1 MWYLILMT
9 LAGSVLFTGYLC
21 WDKLLGRLI
30 SQNMRRSALILVML
44 TYVIPWVWMKGIYR
58 NFFVRQSQIRMMTA
72 GEMPVNVAEIA
83 TASRGYQTPYYWYPL
98 LVVGI
103 WAVIAFFRLCMK
115 CLKYRNGRNAILSI
129 AEKCSRDNLEQ
140 VVKELRSELHIKRKF
155 EIYEVKDVDLSFTIG
170 VLKPVIFLQNQ
181 CKDEDLKFILK
192 HELLHVQ
199 RGDLAVKLIME
210 LVSCLHWFN
219 PLVYLLQDEISS
231 VCETACDECL
241 TSDINEKAGL
251 SYARVLIES
260 TNQVKEKMAVGN
272 TFTDEFENTKER
284 VYKIM
289 ERKNVKAWEKI
300 IAAGIF
306 TVLLFV
312 DSLTAL
318 AYPNVY
324 HVQETTDELA
334 GFYIEGNNDWAYG
347 EIAIEENMQADEFLC
362 DEEFVDEAG
371 VVHKVNLNSS
381 RVICIGGH
389 NIISGQYRN
398 HLKDKNGGCTI
409 RVYDSTMCTKCN
421 SIWIGDLVSTTV
433 FVKCTH

>member
-1 MWYLILMT
+1 MSYLILMT
-9 LAGSVLFTGYLC
+9 LAGSILFTGYLC
-21 WDKLLGRLI
+21 WDKALGRFI

-44 TYVIPWVWMKGIYR
+44 TYVIPWVWMKGVYR
-58 NFFVRQSQIRMMTA
+58 NFFARQSQTDMLTA
-72 GEMPVNVAEIA
+72 GEMPINIAEIA
-83 TASRGYQTPYYWYPL
+83 TASRGYQTPRYWYLL
-98 LVVGI
+98 LVVVI
-103 WAVIAFFRLCMK
+103 WAAIALFRLSMK

-140 VVKELRSELHIKRKF
+140 VVKELRSELHIKRKI

-181 CKDEDLKFILK
+181 CKDEDLKLILK

-219 PLVYLLQDEISS
+219 PLIYLLQDEISS

-251 SYARVLIES
+251 SYAMVLIES
-260 TNQVKEKMAVGN
+260 TNQAKEKMAAGN
-272 TFTDEFENTKER
+272 TLTDEFENTKER

-306 TVLLFV
+306 AVLLFV

-324 HVQETTDELA
+324 HVQETTDEVA
-334 GFYIEGNNDWAYG
+334 GFYVEGNNDWAYYD
-347 EIAIEENMQADEFLC
+347 IENAYDLVSAEFSC
-362 DEEFVDEAG
+362 DDVFVDETG
-371 VVHKVNLNSS
+371 EVYEVYPNTS

-389 NIISGQYRN
+389 NIVSGRYRN
-398 HLKDKNGGCTI
+398 HLKNGDGGCTI
-409 RVYDSTMCTKCN
+409 RIYESTMCTKCN
-421 SIWIGDLVSTTV
+421 SIWIGDLICTTV

>member
-21 WDKLLGRLI
+21 WDKLLGRFI
-30 SQNMRRSALILVML
+30 SQNMRRSALTLVML

-83 TASRGYQTPYYWYPL
+83 TASRGYQTSYYWYPL

-115 CLKYRNGRNAILSI
+115 CLKYRSGRNAMLSI

-219 PLVYLLQDEISS
+219 PLVYLLQDELSS
-231 VCETACDECL
+231 VYETACDECL
-241 TSDINEKAGL
+241 TSDINENAGL

-260 TNQVKEKMAVGN
+260 THQVKEKMTVGN
-272 TFTDEFENTKER
+272 TLTDEFENTKER

-289 ERKNVKAWEKI
+289 ERKNVKVWEKI

-306 TVLLFV
+306 AVLLFV

-324 HVQETTDELA
+324 HVQETTDEVA
-334 GFYIEGNNDWAYG
+334 GFYIEGNNDWANYD
-347 EIAIEENMQADEFLC
+347 IETTYDLVRTDISC
-362 DEEFVDEAG
+362 DDVFVDEAG
-371 VVHKVNLNSS
+371 EIYEVYPNTS

-389 NIISGQYRN
+389 NIVSGRYRN
-398 HLKDKNGGCTI
+398 HLKNGDGGCTI
-409 RVYDSTMCTKCN
+409 RIYESTMCTKCN
-421 SIWIGDLVSTTV
+421 SIWIGDLITTV
-433 FVKCTH
+433 INVKCTH